1 MIYQNPST
9 YNTPTHSGK
18 PNFLNQFAM
27 FKLKPE
33 ALMEDSTAAL
43 ASLET
48 ANQAR
53 DKEAQNM
60 TQKANFTGFSSESSN
75 LWASSA
81 GSKHS
86 SEEEEALVWVNVEGA
101 IAKGGLRREEAL
113 RDENERFDLRD
124 FLPFWMRMRG

>member
-1 MIYQNPST
+1 
-9 YNTPTHSGK
+9 
-18 PNFLNQFAM
+18 
-27 FKLKPE
+27 
-33 ALMEDSTAAL
+33 MEDSTAAL

-60 TQKANFTGFSSESSN
+60 TQKTNFTGFSSESSN